1 MNIVYLFLFGLMV
14 GILVNR
20 LSGIKSGILGTTL
33 MGVAGALSGG
43 GIASLIFDIPI
54 IGFNLIYLT
63 IAILG
68 LLLIIFINQL
78 FPLEDEE
85 QGYKLLKASDKR
97 NKKRG
102 FIYYSEVKLPK
113 KKHKLS
119 NFKQK
124 KILS

>member
-1 MNIVYLFLFGLMV
+1 MV

-43 GIASLIFDIPI
+43 SIASLIFNIPI
-54 IGFNLIYLT
+54 FGFNLIYLP

-68 LLLIIFINQL
+68 TLLIIFINRL
-78 FPLEDEE
+78 FPIENE
-85 QGYKLLKASDKR
+85 GIGKR
-97 NKKRG
+97 SLGRI
-102 FIYYSEVKLPK
+102 IYYSEIKPLK

-124 KILS
+124 NSFIKVN